1 MSGLPLTEK
10 QVTQFSRDGYLVV
23 PNLLD
28 DEEVG
33 MLSEA
38 VRADSAMQ
46 NASMDVRDSKGRR
59 TNLSLWNHPGDDIYG
74 AIARSES
81 VVGSMEQLLGGE
93 VYHYHSKLSAKEPR
107 VGGAWEWHQDYGYWY
122 QNGCLFPDMASLYI
136 AIDPATKENGCLQ
149 VLRGSHLMGRIE
161 HGLHGEQTGADPER
175 VEEALKRMEL
185 VYCEMGAGWG
195 VYFHSN
201 TLHTSEANL
210 SDKPRWGLISCYNAA
225 RNDPYK
231 EHHHPGYTPLKK
243 LPDSAIREMG
253 PVGSLGTGEFL
264 RQEDDETSG

>member
-1 MSGLPLTEK
+1 
-10 QVTQFSRDGYLVV
+10 
-23 PNLLD
+23 
-28 DEEVG
+28 
-33 MLSEA
+33 
-38 VRADSAMQ
+38 
-46 NASMDVRDSKGRR
+46 
-59 TNLSLWNHPGDDIYG
+59 
-74 AIARSES
+74 
-81 VVGSMEQLLGGE
+81 
-93 VYHYHSKLSAKEPR
+93 
-107 VGGAWEWHQDYGYWY
+107 
-122 QNGCLFPDMASLYI
+122 MASLYI

>member
-81 VVGSMEQLLGGE
+81 VVGSMEA
-93 VYHYHSKLSAKEPR
+93 AKSTTTTQSLAPR
-107 VGGAWEWHQDYGYWY
+107 SQESEA
-122 QNGCLFPDMASLYI
+122 
-136 AIDPATKENGCLQ
+136 
-149 VLRGSHLMGRIE
+149 RGSGIKTMD
-161 HGLHGEQTGADPER
+161 TGTR
-175 VEEALKRMEL
+175 
-185 VYCEMGAGWG
+185 MGASFQTWQA
-195 VYFHSN
+195 STSPL
-201 TLHTSEANL
+201 TLL
-210 SDKPRWGLISCYNAA
+210 
-225 RNDPYK
+225 
-231 EHHHPGYTPLKK
+231 LKK
-243 LPDSAIREMG
+243 TVVSRCCEVLI
-253 PVGSLGTGEFL
+253 
-264 RQEDDETSG
+264 